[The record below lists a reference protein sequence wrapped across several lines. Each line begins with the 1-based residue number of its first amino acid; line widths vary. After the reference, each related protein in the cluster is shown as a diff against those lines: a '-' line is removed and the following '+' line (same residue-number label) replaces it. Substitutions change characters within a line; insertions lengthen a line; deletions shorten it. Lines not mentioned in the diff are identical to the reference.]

1 MRRLI
6 NSLRNG
12 ISTSCLVTALLLP
25 VALSAAEKQ
34 PTAGEMIA
42 DAVIVRP
49 AMLVVT
55 TVTAATFVVT
65 LPFSLLGGN
74 VDDAAE
80 KLLAEPAKYTF
91 IRPLGTFEENYQTS
105 NSDKPK
111 QVVQSDE

>member
-1 MRRLI
+1 MKMLSNI
-6 NSLRNG
+6 LHK
-12 ISTSCLVTALLLP
+12 
-25 VALSAAEKQ
+25 SAAVFCLLVVLVLPGTAFADDEE
-34 PTAGEMIA
+34 PTAGEMLA

-74 VDDAAE
+74 VDEAAE

-91 IRPLGTFEENYQTS
+91 IRPLGEFEEDY
-105 NSDKPK
+105 D
-111 QVVQSDE
+111 DEEDDE